1 MPNFLDTVQVSGSS
15 YEIKDKNAA
24 SVSSVTQS
32 EYDDLPSSA
41 KSSNTLFV
49 ITDATAVDISN
60 YWTSA
65 QTNSA
70 ITAAVSGKADTSA
83 VTEAISGKA
92 DTSAVTEAIS
102 GKVDTSAVTSS
113 VTSASTDNEIPTAK
127 AVFDAIPTGTS
138 ITIDPTLDSGSTNA
152 VANSAITTALND
164 TVKLSN
170 QSTYYLNG
178 FYSDEAK
185 HYPIYHRFNTNNQSN
200 GNGWWYGKINNQYV
214 IKNGQYNQ
222 KPSGLMDLQVVETSA
237 ITTSVTS
244 ASTDSQ
250 VPSAKAVYDA
260 IGEGGSVSSAI
271 TSGDTNAVAGGAV
284 YAKLDEIEQ
293 VTARA
298 LNQLAEA
305 NEVVA
310 RALNDLNDRI
320 TAIENRLNNS

>member
-70 ITAAVSGKADTSA
+70 ITAAV
-83 VTEAISGKA
+83 SGKA